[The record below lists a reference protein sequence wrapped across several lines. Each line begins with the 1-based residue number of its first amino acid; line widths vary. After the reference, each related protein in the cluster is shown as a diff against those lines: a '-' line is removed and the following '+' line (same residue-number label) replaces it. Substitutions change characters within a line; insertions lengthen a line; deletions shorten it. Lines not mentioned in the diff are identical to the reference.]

1 MNAIEKKKIVI
12 ATKNPG
18 KARDFAVLFEP
29 KGYEV
34 VTLLDYPEIEDV
46 EETGYTF
53 EANARKK
60 AETIAELLGM
70 TVLADD
76 SGICID
82 ALDGQPGVFSARF
95 AGGMKSDAANNAKVL
110 AMLGSQENPS
120 RKAHFH
126 CTLVLAHP
134 DRESLVVEGDIEGEI
149 EEFPIGDYGFGYDP
163 LFYLPHL
170 GKTMAELSD
179 VEKNQISHRAIA
191 LKNLEKNWAAWL
203 EKEAD

>member
-82 ALDGQPGVFSARF
+82 ALDGQPGVFSALF

-149 EEFPIGDYGFGYDP
+149 AEFPIGDYGFGYDP

-179 VEKNQISHRAIA
+179 AEKNQISHRAIA

>member
-1 MNAIEKKKIVI
+1 MNAEEPKRILI

-18 KARDFAVLFEP
+18 KAKDFSVLFEP
-29 KGYEV
+29 KGYQV

-60 AETIAELLGM
+60 AETIANRMHM

-95 AGGMKSDAANNAKVL
+95 AGADKSDAANNAKVL
-110 AMLGSQENPS
+110 SMLGTMDNPS

-134 DRESLVVEGDIEGEI
+134 ERESLVVEGDIEGEI
-149 EEFPIGDYGFGYDP
+149 AKFPQGENGFGYDP
-163 LFYLPHL
+163 LFFIPSLN
-170 GKTMAELSD
+170 KTMAELTD
-179 VEKNQISHRAIA
+179 QEKNTISHRAVA
-191 LKNLEKNWAAWL
+191 LKNLEKVWAEWL
-203 EKEAD
+203 GKDVK

>member
-149 EEFPIGDYGFGYDP
+149 AEFPIGDYGFGYDP

-179 VEKNQISHRAIA
+179 AEKNQISHRAIA

>member
-82 ALDGQPGVFSARF
+82 ALDCQPGVFSARF

-149 EEFPIGDYGFGYDP
+149 AGFPIGDYGFGYDP

-179 VEKNQISHRAIA
+179 VEKNQNSHRAIA

>member
-53 EANARKK
+53 ETNARKK

-149 EEFPIGDYGFGYDP
+149 AEFPIGDYGFGYDP

>member
-1 MNAIEKKKIVI
+1 MNTEEPKRILI

-18 KARDFAVLFEP
+18 KAKDFSLLFEP
-29 KGYEV
+29 KGYQV
-34 VTLLDYPEIEDV
+34 MTLLDYPEIEDV

-60 AETIAELLGM
+60 AETIANRLHM

-82 ALDGQPGVFSARF
+82 ALDGQPGVVSARF
-95 AGGMKSDAANNAKVL
+95 AGADKSDAANNAKVL
-110 AMLGSQENPS
+110 SMLGALDNPS

-134 DRESLVVEGDIEGEI
+134 ERESLVVEGDIEGEI
-149 EEFPIGDYGFGYDP
+149 AKFPQGENGFGYDP
-163 LFYLPHL
+163 LFFIPSLN
-170 GKTMAELSD
+170 KTMAELTGL
-179 VEKNQISHRAIA
+179 EKNTISHRAMA
-191 LKNLEKNWAAWL
+191 LKNLEKVWTEWL
-203 EKEAD
+203 EKEVE

>member
-120 RKAHFH
+120 RKAHFL

-149 EEFPIGDYGFGYDP
+149 AEFPIGDYGFGYDP

>member
-1 MNAIEKKKIVI
+1 
-12 ATKNPG
+12 
-18 KARDFAVLFEP
+18 
-29 KGYEV
+29 
-34 VTLLDYPEIEDV
+34 
-46 EETGYTF
+46 
-53 EANARKK
+53 
-60 AETIAELLGM
+60 
-70 TVLADD
+70 
-76 SGICID
+76 
-82 ALDGQPGVFSARF
+82 
-95 AGGMKSDAANNAKVL
+95 MKSDAANNAKVL

-149 EEFPIGDYGFGYDP
+149 AEFPSGDYGFGYDP

>member
-149 EEFPIGDYGFGYDP
+149 AEFPIGDYGFGYAP

>member
-18 KARDFAVLFEP
+18 KARDFAVLFEL

-149 EEFPIGDYGFGYDP
+149 AEFPIGDYGFGYDP

-179 VEKNQISHRAIA
+179 AEKNQISHRAIA

>member
-34 VTLLDYPEIEDV
+34 VTLLDYPEIENV

-149 EEFPIGDYGFGYDP
+149 AEFPIGDYGFGYDP

>member
-149 EEFPIGDYGFGYDP
+149 AEFPSGDYGFGYDP

-179 VEKNQISHRAIA
+179 
-191 LKNLEKNWAAWL
+191 
-203 EKEAD
+203 

>member
-76 SGICID
+76 SGICIN

-149 EEFPIGDYGFGYDP
+149 AEFPIGDYGFGYDP

>member
-1 MNAIEKKKIVI
+1 M
-12 ATKNPG
+12 
-18 KARDFAVLFEP
+18 
-29 KGYEV
+29 
-34 VTLLDYPEIEDV
+34 TLLDYPEIEDV

-60 AETIAELLGM
+60 AETIAGLLGM

-110 AMLGSQENPS
+110 AMHLGPRRTHPGRHTSIASGP
-120 RKAHFH
+120 
-126 CTLVLAHP
+126 VLAHP
-134 DRESLVVEGDIEGEI
+134 NRESLVVEGDIEGEI
-149 EEFPIGDYGFGYDP
+149 AEFPSGDNGFGYDP

-170 GKTMAELSD
+170 GKTMAQLSD
-179 VEKNQISHRAIA
+179 VENQISHRANA
-191 LKNLEKNWAAWL
+191 LKNLEKVGQLGW
-203 EKEAD
+203 KRKRTR

>member
-34 VTLLDYPEIEDV
+34 VTLLDYPEIENV

-149 EEFPIGDYGFGYDP
+149 AEFPIGDYGFGYDP

-179 VEKNQISHRAIA
+179 AEKNQISHRAIA

>member
-95 AGGMKSDAANNAKVL
+95 AGDARVPGK
-110 AMLGSQENPS
+110 
-120 RKAHFH
+120 
-126 CTLVLAHP
+126 
-134 DRESLVVEGDIEGEI
+134 
-149 EEFPIGDYGFGYDP
+149 PIP
-163 LFYLPHL
+163 
-170 GKTMAELSD
+170 
-179 VEKNQISHRAIA
+179 
-191 LKNLEKNWAAWL
+191 
-203 EKEAD
+203 

>member
-120 RKAHFH
+120 GKVHFH

-149 EEFPIGDYGFGYDP
+149 AEFPIGDYGFGYDP

>member
-18 KARDFAVLFEP
+18 KSRDFAVLFEP

-149 EEFPIGDYGFGYDP
+149 AEFPSGDYGFGYDP

>member
-1 MNAIEKKKIVI
+1 MNAIEKKKIVR

-149 EEFPIGDYGFGYDP
+149 AEFPIGDYGFGYDP

-179 VEKNQISHRAIA
+179 AEKNQISHRAIA

>member
-149 EEFPIGDYGFGYDP
+149 AEFPSGDYGSGYDP
-163 LFYLPHL
+163 LFYLPQL

>member
-82 ALDGQPGVFSARF
+82 ALDGQPGVISARF

-149 EEFPIGDYGFGYDP
+149 AEFPIGDYGFGYDP

-179 VEKNQISHRAIA
+179 AEKNQISHRAIA

>member
-149 EEFPIGDYGFGYDP
+149 AEFPIGDYGFGYDP

>member
-149 EEFPIGDYGFGYDP
+149 AEFPIGDYGFGYDP

-170 GKTMAELSD
+170 GKTLAELSD

>member
-1 MNAIEKKKIVI
+1 MLRN
-12 ATKNPG
+12 
-18 KARDFAVLFEP
+18 
-29 KGYEV
+29 
-34 VTLLDYPEIEDV
+34 
-46 EETGYTF
+46 GYTF

-149 EEFPIGDYGFGYDP
+149 AEFPSGDYGFGYDP

-179 VEKNQISHRAIA
+179 VEKNQISDRAIA

>member
-149 EEFPIGDYGFGYDP
+149 AEFPIGDYGFGYDP

-179 VEKNQISHRAIA
+179 AGKHVRRHGASA

>member
-1 MNAIEKKKIVI
+1 
-12 ATKNPG
+12 
-18 KARDFAVLFEP
+18 LFEP

-149 EEFPIGDYGFGYDP
+149 AEFPSGDYGFGYDP

>member
-29 KGYEV
+29 KGYEI

-149 EEFPIGDYGFGYDP
+149 AEFPIGDYGFGYDP